1 MLVFHFIIPFPF
13 KNIFNIF
20 ETIIG
25 VESII
30 STSTILEV
38 QATQVTISE
47 ELTTQEDD
55 GNETESTSESEKL
68 SSPHVSKVT
77 GVVNT
82 THITVQSN
90 EGINQAGGESQ
101 DTANNSQDTAD
112 ASTDN
117 DNGKDDQD
125 SETTEGYIDEGLL
138 YSSLPLG
145 DTIPQ
150 FVLTVWQGSLS

>member
-1 MLVFHFIIPFPF
+1 MLVFHFLIPFPL

-20 ETIIG
+20 EPIIG
-25 VESII
+25 VENIHALI
-30 STSTILEV
+30 STSSILEV
-38 QATQVTISE
+38 QATQVTISKE
-47 ELTTQEDD
+47 EDD
-55 GNETESTSESEKL
+55 ENKTESTSESEKL
-68 SSPHVSKVT
+68 SSPHVSKET
-77 GVVNT
+77 GFVNT

-90 EGINQAGGESQ
+90 EGINQAGGVSQ
-101 DTANNSQDTAD
+101 DTANNSQDTTN

-125 SETTEGYIDEGLL
+125 SDTAEEHIDEGLL